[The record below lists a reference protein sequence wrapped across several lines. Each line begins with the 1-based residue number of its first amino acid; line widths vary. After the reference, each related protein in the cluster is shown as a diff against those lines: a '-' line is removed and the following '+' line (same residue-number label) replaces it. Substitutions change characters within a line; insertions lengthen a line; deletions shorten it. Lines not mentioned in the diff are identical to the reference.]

1 MHAQVYNIR
10 FARTY
15 KEIHTIQQSTE
26 PAQHKARMACVCVV
40 VKARRTLI
48 TVIIVQNV
56 AAQFGRVRFD
66 NLLFFI
72 ELNRKMLR
80 IFFLK
85 LMKTHHQL
93 RTKRRRRRKGKKC
106 AGGKADEEVEAAT
119 TKCYMSIERIHT
131 CNVYHNLFNYRP
143 FARLNMYHLMF
154 ASFFAPIFRFSF
166 VCALVRLLGG
176 LFSSC
181 SLLLLV

>member
-1 MHAQVYNIR
+1 MRAYSIH

-15 KEIHTIQQSTE
+15 KEIHKIQQSTQNQHRT
-26 PAQHKARMACVCVV
+26 AQHTAHTRHAWPVRVV

-80 IFFLK
+80 IFFFK
-85 LMKTHHQL
+85 LMNTHHQL
-93 RTKRRRRRKGKKC
+93 NEKKTTKEKS
-106 AGGKADEEVEAAT
+106 AGGKTDEEVETAT
-119 TKCYMSIERIHT
+119 EMRYM
-131 CNVYHNLFNYRP
+131 
-143 FARLNMYHLMF
+143 
-154 ASFFAPIFRFSF
+154 
-166 VCALVRLLGG
+166 
-176 LFSSC
+176 
-181 SLLLLV
+181 